1 MNPNLQA
8 LVGYVAVMNPKG
20 VNQVAYKY
28 GYLPPVSEEG
38 RQGFLY
44 RGIMEE
50 GDDFFKDIARIHPDR
65 ELILNADGS
74 EPINNG
80 STVIES
86 SQEKTIIKSDNKQ
99 LIRIIIFIVIA
110 YIVYKIFEK

>member
-50 GDDFFKDIARIHPDR
+50 GDDFFRDIARIHPDR

-74 EPINNG
+74 EPAVNNG
-80 STVIES
+80 SAVVDLKSEAPS
-86 SQEKTIIKSDNKQ
+86 KTDNKQ
-99 LIRIIIFIVIA
+99 LIRIIVLVVIA
-110 YIVYKIFEK
+110 YILYKIIK